1 MSEANSSLLD
11 SGFNPDK
18 YINEYGKKIL
28 SSFKMHQTLDVPM
41 VREPKEWKL
50 RLELLKETINKFL
63 ENIPE
68 KEVTNEFL
76 FYNSIKS
83 V

>member
-1 MSEANSSLLD
+1 
-11 SGFNPDK
+11 
-18 YINEYGKKIL
+18 
-28 SSFKMHQTLDVPM
+28 M

-76 FYNSIKS
+76 FYKRIKKQLKRKKES
-83 V
+83 KILKIYQ